1 MSSDFVTPPQP
12 RFRIND
18 LHHPDLLP
26 LLSIPQFPPPP
37 RDSIIDE
44 EDGRKDCASG
54 DVPEPSALDAVIALL
69 KKTDVSYL

>member
-1 MSSDFVTPPQP
+1 MSSDSVTPPLP

-26 LLSIPQFPPPP
+26 LLRIPQFPPPV
-37 RDSIIDE
+37 RASINE
-44 EDGRKDCASG
+44 EGDARQGGASDG
-54 DVPEPSALDAVIALL
+54 VPDPSALDAVIALL